1 MERRLIS
8 ARPRSQKLFLMD
20 SCNDITSRILEL
32 FSGFTPAED
41 ASELNDMIAQP
52 IKTLSIYRV
61 LEIRCAIT
69 STADLEL
76 PAVAA
81 ALNLI
86 DGQIALREIAAG
98 APWR

>member
-1 MERRLIS
+1 
-8 ARPRSQKLFLMD
+8 MD
-20 SCNDITSRILEL
+20 SCNDITSRVLEL
-32 FSGFTPAED
+32 LSGFAPAED
-41 ASELNDMIAQP
+41 ARALSNMIAQP

-69 STADLEL
+69 AAADLEL